1 MTATSPGRQRER
13 ERVDVRELLDR
24 DDRSPDAPAARV
36 VALAPVPVLVA
47 ALAMRPLVQGISWWL
62 SGVVFTAV
70 LVAVL
75 LAVRSRPR
83 GVRFVALVATLVL
96 GSCAAAL
103 LNDTAP
109 LGWLD
114 RYGALGQTL
123 AAIRLNPAPL
133 PQTDSVRLIVTVA
146 IAWVAGASLFLA
158 AVAPTAALAA
168 APALVILLVPG
179 VITGDAPSGWLFVF
193 TALAF
198 LALLWTS
205 VRPVQRAFPAVV
217 VGAIGLV
224 VAIGLPVLVPI
235 NAGWLSGVTGA
246 IQSPIQPGRP
256 GTLLELG
263 QDLRR
268 PNELEVF
275 RYRSSDGQP
284 KYLKLAD
291 LDEFGTGDW
300 VPTVTDAST
309 ADTADQARR
318 AEGVNPRLADRGDVT
333 VQITGLSSNYLP
345 LPAGAMSVES
355 KSTNLDLSQW
365 RWSGN
370 TNTVRSAGPAT
381 RRGATYEAYGASV
394 SANAYL
400 DAIAASGRLAQADG
414 RGFLRPSREQ
424 LRIDTELPDDL
435 PAVIRTTAARVDAGA
450 TDDYE
455 RARALERWF
464 RSGLFTYSETA
475 PVEQGYD
482 GDSMDVIATF
492 LRERSGY
499 CVHFASAMA
508 VMARTLGIPSRI
520 AVGYRAGASREDGQY
535 AVSNRQLHSWPELY
549 IRGAGWVSFEPTPDS
564 DQAAPTQP
572 SPTATPSAVQTATPL
587 PAPGETAPASAS
599 ATPTPTP
606 TAAAAGGGRTAGG
619 SVPLGV
625 LVGVLV
631 ALAVLVA
638 PGALRAAR
646 RHRRLG
652 AIAGGRQPA
661 VTAWRELLDDV
672 ADHGFAPG
680 SVPPGDAAAVAR
692 TARAVLGRLR
702 SVVPASVLPHLES
715 VVDAVDQERF
725 AADGRADTGALLR
738 SVREARTALDASVT
752 RRRVVRSRL
761 LPPSLLQ
768 PSGRASERRPAPA
781 AG

>member
-1 MTATSPGRQRER
+1 MTATSPARQREH
-13 ERVDVRELLDR
+13 VDVRQVLDR
-24 DDRSPDAPAARV
+24 DDRSPDTPGAWV
-36 VALAPVPVLVA
+36 VALAPLPVLVA

-62 SGVVFTAV
+62 SGAVFTAV

-75 LAVRSRPR
+75 LAVRARPR

-114 RYGALGQTL
+114 RNGALGQTL

-133 PQTDSVRLIVTVA
+133 PQTDSIRLIVTVA

-179 VITGDAPSGWLFVF
+179 IITGEAPSAWLIVF

-205 VRPVQRAFPAVV
+205 VRPVQRVFPAAV

-284 KYLKLAD
+284 EYLKLAD

-309 ADTADQARR
+309 ADTADQSRR
-318 AEGVNPRLADRGDVT
+318 VDGVNPRLADRGDVT

-355 KSTNLDLSQW
+355 KSTNLDLTQW
-365 RWSGN
+365 RWSGDA
-370 TNTVRSAGPAT
+370 NTVRSEGPAT

-400 DAIAASGRLAQADG
+400 DAIAASGRLSQADG
-414 RGFLRPSREQ
+414 RGFVAPSPAQ
-424 LRIDTELPDDL
+424 LRTDTELPKDL

-450 TDDYE
+450 TTDYAQ
-455 RARALERWF
+455 ARALEQWF

-482 GDSMDVIATF
+482 GDSMDVIARF
-492 LRERSGY
+492 LQERSGY

-535 AVSNRQLHSWPELY
+535 TVSNRQLHSWPELY

-564 DQAAPTQP
+564 DQAAQPQP
-572 SPTATPSAVQTATPL
+572 SASATPAPVPTATPL

-606 TAAAAGGGRTAGG
+606 TSAAAGGSSTRGG
-619 SVPLGV
+619 SIPWGV

-638 PGALRAAR
+638 PGSVRAAR

-652 AIAGGRQPA
+652 AVAAGRRPA
-661 VTAWRELLDDV
+661 VTAWRELLDDL
-672 ADHGFAPG
+672 ADHGFTPG
-680 SVPPGDAAAVAR
+680 AAPPGDAAAVAR
-692 TARAVLGRLR
+692 TARADLGRLR
-702 SVVPASVLPHLES
+702 TVVPASVLPHLGS
-715 VVDAVDQERF
+715 VVDAVDHERF
-725 AADGRADTGALLR
+725 AVDGRSDTQALLR
-738 SVREARTALDASVT
+738 SVQEARTALDAAVS
-752 RRRVVRSRL
+752 RGRVVRSRL
-761 LPPSLLQ
+761 LPPSLL
-768 PSGRASERRPAPA
+768 PSGRPTDRRPAPA

>member
-1 MTATSPGRQRER
+1 MTATTPSRPRP
-13 ERVDVRELLDR
+13 RVDVREVLDR
-24 DDRSPDAPAARV
+24 DDRAEDTPDARV
-36 VALAPVPVLVA
+36 VALAPVPVLIA
-47 ALAMRPLVQGISWWL
+47 ALAMRPLVQGVSWWV
-62 SGVVFTAV
+62 SGVVFVAV

-75 LAVRSRPR
+75 LAVRTRPR
-83 GVRFVALVATLVL
+83 GVRFVALVATLVV
-96 GSCAAAL
+96 GSCLAAL
-103 LNDTAP
+103 LNGSAP

-114 RYGALGQTL
+114 QNGALGQTL
-123 AAIRLNPAPL
+123 ASIRLNPAPL
-133 PQTDSVRLIVTVA
+133 PQSDAVRLVVTVM

-179 VITGDAPSGWLFVF
+179 IITGQGPAVWLVVL

-224 VAIGLPVLVPI
+224 VAVGLPTLVPLD
-235 NAGWLSGVTGA
+235 AGWLSGVTGA
-246 IQSPIQPGRP
+246 IRSPIQPGRP

-268 PNELEVF
+268 PSELEVF

-284 KYLKLAD
+284 EYLKLAD

-300 VPTVTDAST
+300 VPTVTDASA
-309 ADTADQARR
+309 ADTAEQSRW

-345 LPAGAMSVES
+345 LPSGAMSIES

-365 RWSGN
+365 RWSGS
-370 TNTVRSAGPAT
+370 TNTVRSAGPST
-381 RRGATYEAYGASV
+381 TRGATYEAYGASV
-394 SANAYL
+394 FANAYL
-400 DAIAASGRLAQADG
+400 DAVVAAGRLTGAEG
-414 RGFLRPSREQ
+414 RGFRPPSQEQ
-424 LRIDTELPDDL
+424 LRVDTTLPDDL
-435 PAVIRTTAARVDAGA
+435 PGVIRTTASRVAGS
-450 TDDYE
+450 TTSDYE
-455 RARALERWF
+455 QGRALEQWF
-464 RSGLFTYSETA
+464 RSGLFTYSETT

-482 GDSMDVIATF
+482 GDSMGVVATF

-520 AVGYRAGASREDGQY
+520 AVGYRAGAPREDGQY

-549 IRGAGWVSFEPTPDS
+549 IRGAGWVAFEPTPDS
-564 DQAAPTQP
+564 DSAAQP
-572 SPTATPSAVQTATPL
+572 DASPTATPSAEAATPL
-587 PAPGETAPASAS
+587 PAPGETTAPSASPSASAS
-599 ATPTPTP
+599 ATAGADAGGTGGGGASTPWGLLVGLLVVLALL
-606 TAAAAGGGRTAGG
+606 AAPAAVRVMRRRRRLAAVAAGRD
-619 SVPLGV
+619 P
-625 LVGVLV
+625 
-631 ALAVLVA
+631 
-638 PGALRAAR
+638 AA
-646 RHRRLG
+646 
-652 AIAGGRQPA
+652 
-661 VTAWRELLDDV
+661 TAWRELLDDL

-680 SVPPGDAAAVAR
+680 AAPPGDAAASAR

-702 SVVPASVLPHLES
+702 SSVPTSVLPQLDV
-715 VVDAVDQERF
+715 VVDAVDRERYAVAD
-725 AADGRADTGALLR
+725 AADSEVLLAAL
-738 SVREARTALDASVT
+738 REARTALDASVS
-752 RRRVVRSRL
+752 RRQVAWSRVF
-761 LPPSLLQ
+761 PPSLL
-768 PSGRASERRPAPA
+768 PSPDPTRGRPAPA